1 MIISLCNAS
10 TSKADKNLK
19 ERIKETLSS
28 TIEEINHLTKTSE
41 KVSLL
46 RRGRDDFK
54 SSTSTRSTGSSSR
67 TTRRRNRG

>member
-19 ERIKETLSS
+19 ERIKETLST
-28 TIEEINHLTKTSE
+28 TIDEINHLTKTSE

-54 SSTSTRSTGSSSR
+54 SSTSTSSTGSSSR